1 VRFPLPAAGTS
12 AYQNL
17 KLRVLSIVP
26 LAKDAIHV
34 YIGVGCY
41 AGTVLLFRLPLG
53 SGRALIPGF
62 LLSLG
67 MEYFDL
73 RDNLRAHGRLLW
85 ADSLKDIVNT
95 NLIPLA
101 VVLLAR
107 LRATGPP
114 RRGALPRAP
123 RR

>member
-1 VRFPLPAAGTS
+1 MAPLFAIQTS
-12 AYQNL
+12 TYQSL
-17 KLRVLSIVP
+17 KLRLLSILP
-26 LAKDAIHV
+26 LAKDAVHV
-34 YIGVGCY
+34 YIGFGCY
-41 AGTVLLFRLPLG
+41 AATVLLFRLPLA

-62 LLSLG
+62 LASLG
-67 MEYFDL
+67 MEFFDL
-73 RDNLRAHGRLLW
+73 RDDWRVAGRLRW
-85 ADSLKDIVNT
+85 AASVKDIVNT

-107 LRATGPP
+107 LRTGGLP

>member
-1 VRFPLPAAGTS
+1 LGLLPAAPTS
-12 AYQNL
+12 LYQGL

-34 YIGVGCY
+34 YIGFGCY
-41 AGTVLLFRLPLG
+41 AATALLFRLPLG
-53 SGRALIPGF
+53 SARALLPGF
-62 LLSLG
+62 LVSLG

-95 NLIPLA
+95 NLIPL
-101 VVLLAR
+101 VLVLLAR
-107 LRATGPP
+107 RRRP
-114 RRGALPRAP
+114 R
-123 RR
+123 

>member
-1 VRFPLPAAGTS
+1 VAPLFAIQTS
-12 AYQNL
+12 TYQSV
-17 KLRVLSIVP
+17 KLRVLSILP

-34 YIGVGCY
+34 YIGFGCY
-41 AGTVLLFRLPLG
+41 AATLLLFRLPMG

-62 LLSLG
+62 LVSLG

-85 ADSLKDIVNT
+85 ADSLKDIANT

-101 VVLLAR
+101 AVVVAR
-107 LRATGPP
+107 LRAG
-114 RRGALPRAP
+114 RRKV
-123 RR
+123 

>member
-1 VRFPLPAAGTS
+1 MSAPSPPLLLAAVRS
-12 AYQNL
+12 WSYQGL

-34 YIGVGCY
+34 YIGFGCY
-41 AGTVLLFRLPLG
+41 AATLLLFRLPLG

-62 LLSLG
+62 LVSLA
-67 MEYFDL
+67 MEYVDL

-101 VVLLAR
+101 IVLLAR
-107 LRATGPP
+107 LRAASH
-114 RRGALPRAP
+114 RRV
-123 RR
+123 